1 MDPKFF
7 EIVREDPRYAP
18 EAYEFVC
25 DAVTYT
31 QERLGR
37 VPLDEDAQ
45 DEEHHVCGAELV
57 EGACELAIREFGMM
71 APVVF
76 KLWGIRKSDDVGEIV
91 FNLIRANKLSKS
103 DRDDLNDFRDLFPLE
118 VALTRG
124 FELTTAEYAPRKAGE
139 R

>member
-37 VPLDEDAQ
+37 VPLDEDARTKNTTSA
-45 DEEHHVCGAELV
+45 GRNSSR
-57 EGACELAIREFGMM
+57 G
-71 APVVF
+71 P
-76 KLWGIRKSDDVGEIV
+76 
-91 FNLIRANKLSKS
+91 ANWRSENS
-103 DRDDLNDFRDLFPLE
+103 
-118 VALTRG
+118 G
-124 FELTTAEYAPRKAGE
+124 
-139 R
+139 

>member
-1 MDPKFF
+1 
-7 EIVREDPRYAP
+7 
-18 EAYEFVC
+18 
-25 DAVTYT
+25 
-31 QERLGR
+31 
-37 VPLDEDAQ
+37 
-45 DEEHHVCGAELV
+45 
-57 EGACELAIREFGMM
+57 MM